1 MPLPTTPTLS
11 RAGRSSENQNTLAS
25 MLHARAFPDQ
35 GASEFSATV
44 SVQTLADTLAPKT
57 VTGLAATGV
66 IGGNR
71 LGMVLPTQNADDTT
85 LTDLKW
91 LVIYYDPS
99 DSIDVGDP
107 GTYTGTF
114 IIAAA
119 SQWTDRTAPTTAAR
133 YYVVVARDDAGNNS
147 VQSAEVY
154 ATALESTVA
163 QDIPTDATGAVFD
176 GNPRIGDGCIGI
188 LFDDILWESFLE
200 WEVQFAVSSNSGVSW
215 GAWTAL
221 TKTSKH
227 SYIHKGLTTTST
239 YRYKYRGRP
248 TGKNQ
253 ASTVWDDPTGA
264 GTGWPSG
271 GTWGSDNSA
280 IVVELVMAENMV
292 AVNEIRTDHLEA
304 NSVTGAKINADEIV
318 AGHIQTDAITT
329 IKINGLAVASTKL
342 GALSVVDG
350 KVAARAVRT
359 GALLIDSYI
368 DMNSNNIWECADIRN
383 ASALTSKAINLASNY
398 WVGYLST
405 TDSRLT
411 LDADA
416 SLTGYNDL
424 TLDAQAGDLYL
435 KAGNGVGDYI
445 IMEIYGASSQLQIQD
460 WIGSGGGI
468 GHEGYIK
475 IYLMDGSSDWV
486 TRYIHLEE
494 AA

>member
-280 IVVELVMAENMV
+280 IVVELVMAENFV
-292 AVNEIRTDHLEA
+292 ATNEVRTEHLEA
-304 NSVTGAKINADEIV
+304 ESVTGVKILADEIV
-318 AGHIQTDAITT
+318 ANHLTTNSVTT
-329 IKINGLAVASTKL
+329 IKINGLAVTEYKIGTDAVVYGKAASNSIRTNEL
-342 GALSVVDG
+342 YVDSTVIFDGPGSYNSINGCDYMEEGGATRSIDLANGIWYGKAANYINLQSGGSDNIVYIRAGEAGAELQLSSL
-350 KVAARAVRT
+350 T
-359 GALLIDSYI
+359 HISLLATDDIILQVGSTSDWLHF
-368 DMNSNNIWECADIRN
+368 NNCFWTT
-383 ASALTSKAINLASNY
+383 SSKAIQ
-398 WVGYLST
+398 GYMGVKI
-405 TDSRLT
+405 D
-411 LDADA
+411 
-416 SLTGYNDL
+416 
-424 TLDAQAGDLYL
+424 
-435 KAGNGVGDYI
+435 GNIFYF
-445 IMEIYGASSQLQIQD
+445 
-460 WIGSGGGI
+460 
-468 GHEGYIK
+468 
-475 IYLMDGSSDWV
+475 
-486 TRYIHLEE
+486 
-494 AA
+494 AARQ